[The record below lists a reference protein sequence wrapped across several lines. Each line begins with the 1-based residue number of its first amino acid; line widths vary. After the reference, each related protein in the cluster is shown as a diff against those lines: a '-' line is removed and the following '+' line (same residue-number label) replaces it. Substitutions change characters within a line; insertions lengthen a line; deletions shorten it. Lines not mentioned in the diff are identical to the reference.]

1 MSAAWAKKRYA
12 AARVEVISWSRA
24 DDARSRMVGAG
35 SQPAHLPSGVILQLV
50 SFCCCYRRMRV
61 EVRVLGYV
69 VFADRIGITRSW
81 LIEQER

>member
-35 SQPAHLPSGVILQLV
+35 SQPAH
-50 SFCCCYRRMRV
+50 
-61 EVRVLGYV
+61 
-69 VFADRIGITRSW
+69 
-81 LIEQER
+81 